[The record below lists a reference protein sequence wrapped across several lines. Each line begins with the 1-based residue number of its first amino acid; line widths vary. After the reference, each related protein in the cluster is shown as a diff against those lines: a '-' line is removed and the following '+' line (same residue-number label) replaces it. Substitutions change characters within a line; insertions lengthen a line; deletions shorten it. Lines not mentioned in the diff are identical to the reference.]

1 MNFLIF
7 ISVIFNHLI
16 LSTVSNYTRAD
27 GWTFNDV
34 TRSFYQLYSK
44 NSGLFDASNSFC
56 KNKNSNLASINS
68 ENEFSWLQ
76 TFINTNNSCHVWV
89 FNF

>member
-34 TRSFYQLYSK
+34 TRSFYQVFSK
-44 NSGLFDASNSFC
+44 NSGYFDASNSFC

-68 ENEFSWLQ
+68 ENEFTWLQ